1 MTQYRMGMLVMNY
14 LRKLGVAWVAILDAI
29 CDENLEQSY
38 LLIKKNPHISK
49 EEFLTTMGIEEY
61 ED

>member
-1 MTQYRMGMLVMNY
+1 MTHYQKGMLVMNY
-14 LRKLGVAWVAILDAI
+14 LRGLETDSTAILDAI

-38 LLIKKNPHISK
+38 QLIQENSSITK
-49 EEFLTTMGIEEY
+49 EEFLKRMQIS